1 MNKQV
6 NVKFSVYIMVALEY
20 ILKGV
25 LRAKSL
31 LAYIICCRHYMF
43 KILTSGADSVFL
55 LSGLSL
61 LLLDILR

>member
-25 LRAKSL
+25 FAGEIAFWLILFA
-31 LAYIICCRHYMF
+31 AVIICSKY
-43 KILTSGADSVFL
+43 
-55 LSGLSL
+55 
-61 LLLDILR
+61 

>member
-25 LRAKSL
+25 FAGEIAFGLYYLLPSL
-31 LAYIICCRHYMF
+31 YVQNN
-43 KILTSGADSVFL
+43 D
-55 LSGLSL
+55 
-61 LLLDILR
+61 